1 MSQPKM
7 IVLYTFKKNLS
18 LALHILLEGR
28 EAVSDPLFKIN
39 YYFLSII
46 LVLLEKAC
54 SLRKNLRET
63 YVINLFLN
71 RVR

>member
-1 MSQPKM
+1 MC
-7 IVLYTFKKNLS
+7 FFFFFNLS
-18 LALHILLEGR
+18 LTLHILLEVR
-28 EAVSDPLFKIN
+28 EAVSDPLFKTN

-46 LVLLEKAC
+46 LVLLEKTC

-63 YVINLFLN
+63 YVVNLFLN

>member
-1 MSQPKM
+1 MSQLKM
-7 IVLYTFKKNLS
+7 IVLCTFFFLNLS

-54 SLRKNLRET
+54 SLRKKSKGN
-63 YVINLFLN
+63 ICHQSISK
-71 RVR
+71 